1 MRENKFTCFHLI
13 QASLLRL
20 LLRQQAAP
28 SVGFLGG
35 L

>member
-1 MRENKFTCFHLI
+1 MQENKSACFLLI

-28 SVGFLGG
+28 SVGFLSG